1 MTLHE
6 AAFNRVAH
14 SHEFDIDTGNVR
26 RTLLVGIL
34 TVVTMVVEIT
44 VGILAGSMALLA
56 DGWHMGTH
64 AFALGISCSAYI
76 LASKY
81 RKSDIFSFG
90 TGKFSVLAGYT
101 SAIILGIAGAWMIVE
116 SVERIFNPVKIDFFT
131 AILVTGI
138 GLIVNLLSVLIL
150 NTHNHGSHEHHDHH
164 NHHDHAKHDHN
175 YQAVYYH
182 VIADALTSI
191 LALGALVT
199 GRYAGWIWLDPLA
212 GVIGGIMIGRWAWG
226 LLRVTCMILLDSS
239 ADRETCERV
248 RALIESDG
256 DSKVADLH
264 LWQIGSGHIAAIISI
279 VSGNGCSVNE
289 YRQRL
294 VGEVD
299 NLKHISIEINNCEEC
314 AGNTCTQMKNDG

>member
-131 AILVTGI
+131 GFNNRISTIL
-138 GLIVNLLSVLIL
+138 
-150 NTHNHGSHEHHDHH
+150 
-164 NHHDHAKHDHN
+164 
-175 YQAVYYH
+175 
-182 VIADALTSI
+182 
-191 LALGALVT
+191 
-199 GRYAGWIWLDPLA
+199 
-212 GVIGGIMIGRWAWG
+212 
-226 LLRVTCMILLDSS
+226 
-239 ADRETCERV
+239 
-248 RALIESDG
+248 
-256 DSKVADLH
+256 
-264 LWQIGSGHIAAIISI
+264 
-279 VSGNGCSVNE
+279 
-289 YRQRL
+289 
-294 VGEVD
+294 
-299 NLKHISIEINNCEEC
+299 
-314 AGNTCTQMKNDG
+314 